1 MQFEEKIRIQAP
13 ADQVFS
19 TYANVAGWP
28 NWDPDVLSASI
39 DGDFKTGTS
48 GKLKPKGS
56 PETKVQLI
64 NVTDNESFTVE
75 CKLPLCK
82 MHFEHELS
90 AADNGT
96 EVLNRVVFSGLL
108 APVFGRLIG
117 SGISKSMPA
126 SLQGLKQ
133 HIESA

>member
-13 ADQVFS
+13 ADKVFA

-28 NWDPDVLSASI
+28 EWDQDVVSASL
-39 DGDFKTGTS
+39 DGDFKNGTS

-56 PETKVQLI
+56 PETKIQLMD
-64 NVTDNESFTVE
+64 VTDNEAFTVE

-82 MHFEHELS
+82 MHFEHEL
-90 AADNGT
+90 AAAGDET
-96 EVLNRVVFSGLL
+96 EVVNRVVFSGLL

-117 SGISKSMPA
+117 GGIAKGMPA
-126 SLQGLKQ
+126 SLQGLKN
-133 HIESA
+133 HIEAS